1 VKNQFLAYYDLSCPE
16 NTAAFGLA
24 LDGTFKCISVVDY
37 CSESVYFSYVLDT
50 SGSMKKG
57 KLGAASSSGRRIIK
71 DLDRGDMASVTTFS
85 SSAQLRAGAS
95 TKVDAVG
102 NSLNGLRPRG
112 STNISEGMQ
121 LGGNT
126 LSKLTKGAK
135 VIVLLSDG
143 MHNTGTVDPVDVARS
158 FKDKGYRVFS
168 IGFGEDADRT
178 ALRQMASS
186 PVDFFA
192 ANDANDLKKAFDS
205 ISSVIC
211 RK

>member
-1 VKNQFLAYYDLSCPE
+1 
-16 NTAAFGLA
+16 
-24 LDGTFKCISVVDY
+24 
-37 CSESVYFSYVLDT
+37 
-50 SGSMKKG
+50 MKKG

-192 ANDANDLKKAFDS
+192 ANDANDLKRAFDS